1 MVMDANAPITDLLDA
16 WSEGDR
22 EALDEL
28 MELVYTELRAGAKR
42 AMARERQAHTL
53 EPTALVNEVYLRLL
67 QLKKV
72 SWEGRSA
79 FFGFAVRLMRRILVE
94 HARAVGAEKR
104 GGRAERVSLE
114 RAELIAKEPTI
125 DVLILD
131 EALAKLEAVDPRLV
145 RIVELRFFGGFS
157 EDETAE
163 ALQISRSSVQREWA
177 VAKRLL
183 AHLLDGEGPKAP

>member
-1 MVMDANAPITDLLDA
+1 MDANLPITDLLDA

-22 EALDEL
+22 AALDEL

-42 AMARERQAHTL
+42 AMARERHAHTL

-67 QLKKV
+67 RLKKV
-72 SWEGRSA
+72 SWEGRNS

-104 GGRAERVSLE
+104 GGNAERVSLE
-114 RAELIAKEPTI
+114 HAELIVENPTI
-125 DVLILD
+125 DALILD
-131 EALAKLEAVDPRLV
+131 EALARLEAVDPRLV
-145 RIVELRFFGGFS
+145 RIIELRFFGGFS
-157 EDETAE
+157 EEETAE
-163 ALQISRSSVQREWA
+163 ALHISRSSVQREWA

-183 AHLLDGEGPKAP
+183 AHLLDGEEPKAP